1 MITDSGMNNA
11 KRVELWGSSATPGMR
26 IRRAWRRVLA
36 VAAATAICGLA
47 AVPASAVTHAANRG
61 AAWRGAPLPPTVG
74 NSFLA
79 GVAAGGPPGPW
90 GGRPGAGHRDPVAR
104 TRLVLP

>member
-36 VAAATAICGLA
+36 VAAATAVCGLA

-61 AAWRGAPLPPTVG
+61 AAWREAPLGPAG
-74 NSFLA
+74 GHSLLA
-79 GVAAGGPPGPW
+79 DVAAVEPRGPS
-90 GGRPGAGHRDPVAR
+90 GGREAGRGQARGPG
-104 TRLVLP
+104 